1 MSSNKGIVNNEE
13 SLIAKLEEIR
23 AAQVKFAEYTQEQVD
38 KIFLALPRLQ
48 TTRGCRSQRWR
59 TKRREWA

>member
-38 KIFLALPRLQ
+38 KIFLAAA
-48 TTRGCRSQRWR
+48 TAANNQRVPLVEDKVR
-59 TKRREWA
+59 